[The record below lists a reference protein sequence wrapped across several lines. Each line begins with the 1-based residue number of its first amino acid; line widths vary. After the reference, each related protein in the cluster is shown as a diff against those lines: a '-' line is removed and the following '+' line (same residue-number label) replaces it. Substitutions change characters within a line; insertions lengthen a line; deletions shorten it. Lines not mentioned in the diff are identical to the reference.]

1 MTDSDCVGKLEPRL
15 VLVQTLQ
22 VSLHGRN
29 LLSFWEDVLVN
40 GQTYILACLYVKMES
55 LVRNLKCKMKNK

>member
-1 MTDSDCVGKLEPRL
+1 MTDSDCVEKLEPRL

-55 LVRNLKCKMKNK
+55 LVRNLKCKMKNR